1 MTGQSASEQ
10 NASKPLA
17 PLAGLTGWWTSSFER
32 LRTSVTPEAPGVAAE
47 VNEPGPSI
55 ADLIDYRQFR
65 RIGIQT
71 SLASAVIR
79 LGVFF
84 VLAIQGR
91 SPITVRYFMD
101 ILPYPAVLIGSAGFA
116 RLVSMSTLAA
126 AIVMLIVMVVVSFRH
141 VRRNQ
146 IVVGRFMGVIGC
158 AEMMIVDVLRHVL
171 HPPTIV
177 VSTAIWT
184 LWPISLGV
192 VVFVLAGRNKAESV
206 KATESACQDRV
217 QTGPEA

>member
-1 MTGQSASEQ
+1 MTGQSPSEQ
-10 NASKPLA
+10 NATKSQA
-17 PLAGLTGWWTSSFER
+17 PLSGLTGWWTPSFER
-32 LRTSVTPEAPGVAAE
+32 LRTSVTPEAPDVAAE
-47 VNEPGPSI
+47 VDEPDPPV
-55 ADLIDYRQFR
+55 AELIDYRQFR

-71 SLASAVIR
+71 TLSSAVIR

-91 SPITVRYFMD
+91 SPITVRYFMGVF
-101 ILPYPAVLIGSAGFA
+101 PYPAVLIGSAGFA

-141 VRRNQ
+141 MRRNQ

-158 AEMMIVDVLRHVL
+158 AEMLIVDVLRHVL

-192 VVFVLAGRNKAESV
+192 IVFLLAGRNKAESV
-206 KATESACQDRV
+206 KAAESACQDRV